1 MRTLPILL
9 AALLLAAP
17 TRPIAS
23 PAAISPEAVVRAD
36 FEALGAGDL
45 DRLAGLFAEDI
56 RMYGLPSEAH
66 TLVGRRTNQIRDRAG
81 LRRHL
86 EVPFANGNVARHEV
100 IDMLSLGE
108 LVAVRVAIHAHDDA
122 PADHALTVFRVR
134 DGLIQAIWHVAKEAA
149 AQPQSG
155 AAAKA
160 VIQQLVEAN
169 NRGDVDAFLALFA
182 ADARNFH
189 FRRDPERLGGGPS
202 GSVTDQASRERV
214 FREMFAQGAPVQVST
229 VASVALGEWVVAR
242 DEAVKPD
249 GSILD
254 GLSIYRVRDGRII
267 DDWYVAEQP
276 RQ

>member
-1 MRTLPILL
+1 MRILPILL
-9 AALLLAAP
+9 TALLLAVPA
-17 TRPIAS
+17 RPVAS
-23 PAAISPEAVVRAD
+23 PAVISPEAAVRAD
-36 FEALGAGDL
+36 FEALSAGDL
-45 DRLAGLFAEDI
+45 DRLVGLFAEDI
-56 RMYGLPSEAH
+56 HMYRLPTDAH
-66 TLVGRRTNQIRDRAG
+66 TLVGARVDQIRDRAG

-86 EVPFANGNVARHEV
+86 EVPFANGDVARHEV

-108 LVAVRVAIHAHDDA
+108 LVAVRVAIHAHEDA
-122 PADHALTVFRVR
+122 PADHALTVFRVS
-134 DGLIQAIWHVAKEAA
+134 DGLIQSIWHVAKEAA

-160 VIQQLVEAN
+160 VIQQLAEAN

-182 ADARNFH
+182 EDARNFH

-202 GSVTDQASRERV
+202 ASVTDHASRQRV
-214 FREMFAQGAPVQVST
+214 FREIFAQGAPVQVTT
-229 VASVALGEWVVAR
+229 VASVALGEWVVAQ

-254 GLSIYRVRDGRII
+254 ELSIYRVRDGRII